1 MEKIGRFSEFRDGTI
16 TKVTSDGRDVVIV
29 RDGTSI
35 HAFAAHCPHAGAP
48 LEEGGIYNHRLVC
61 PWHKATFCLNDGSVV
76 EPPALDRLARY
87 AVEIDGDDVLVSPNP
102 IYPNP
107 LYSNHVGGRLERHQV
122 LVLGSGAGGT
132 ATAVALRDFGF
143 SGHVTLI
150 GDEALEPYDRTVLSK
165 FVLNDMPVSEVPP
178 LRPSEYWINQHI
190 ERIEARIV
198 GLDAIGKQVRLA
210 NGTVLAYDTA
220 VLATGATPNV
230 PNISGVAMSGVR
242 KLRNRGDA
250 TIIVA
255 AATPGANAVV
265 VGSSFIGLEAASA
278 LRERGLNVTVI
289 APEPIPFERQFGPE
303 TGAMFRRLHEANG
316 VHFRLQAKVAAFT
329 GTQSVDG
336 VLLEGG
342 ERLAADLVVLGV
354 GVKPA
359 TSFVE
364 GVRMARDGGIL
375 VDSRCWATDGLYVIG
390 DCACFPFNGDQIRIE
405 HWRVAQQH
413 GRIAAA
419 NIAGMP
425 QHYDAVP
432 FFWTYHFGKR
442 FEYIGHP
449 HGWDRL
455 HLDGS
460 LDDQRFVALQIQ
472 DDRIVGVI
480 ACQRERTTAILIER
494 MRKPLKVSEAIELLR
509 A

>member
-1 MEKIGRFSEFRDGTI
+1 MHKIGRLSDLRDGTI
-16 TKVTSDGRDVVIV
+16 TKVSSGGEDIVIV

-48 LEEGGIYNHRLVC
+48 LQEGGIYRHRLIC
-61 PWHKATFCLNDGSVV
+61 PWHKATFCLKDGTVV

-87 AVEIDGDDVLVSPNP
+87 AIEIDGDDVLISPVP
-102 IYPNP
+102 VDSIRQA
-107 LYSNHVGGRLERHQV
+107 GRLDSRRV

-143 SGHVTLI
+143 TGAITLI
-150 GDEALEPYDRTVLSK
+150 GEEARQPYDRTVLSK
-165 FVLNDMPVSEVPP
+165 FVLNDMPASEVPP
-178 LRPSEYWINQHI
+178 LRCPEYWASQ
-190 ERIEARIV
+190 RIDCLEARIV
-198 GLDAIGKQVRLA
+198 SLDAIGKQVHLA
-210 NGTVLAYDTA
+210 ERTSLGYDVA
-220 VLATGATPNV
+220 VLATGATANV
-230 PNISGVAMSGVR
+230 PNISGVALSGVHT
-242 KLRNRGDA
+242 LRNRADA
-250 TIIVA
+250 AAIVVS
-255 AATPGANAVV
+255 ATPGANAVV

-278 LRERGLNVTVI
+278 LRERGLKVTVV

-303 TGAMFRRLHEANG
+303 IGSIFQRLHQANG
-316 VHFRLQAKVAAFT
+316 VDFRLQAKVAAFT
-329 GTQSVDG
+329 GTERVDS

-342 ERLAADLVVLGV
+342 ARITADLVVLGV
-354 GVKPA
+354 GVTPA

-364 GVRMARDGGIL
+364 GVQKAADGGIV
-375 VDSRCWATDGLYVIG
+375 VDNTFRAADGLYAVG
-390 DCACFPFNGDQIRIE
+390 DCACFPFNEDDIRIE

-419 NIAGMP
+419 NIVGKA
-425 QHYDAVP
+425 QHYDGVP

-449 HGWDRL
+449 HGWDRV
-455 HLDGS
+455 HVDGKLDNH
-460 LDDQRFVALQIQ
+460 QFVAMQIQ
-472 DDRIVGVI
+472 ADRVVGVI

-494 MRKPLKVSEAIELLR
+494 MRKPLGIAEAIDLLR